1 MIFQRLRQNASA
13 NVTIIFAVSFL
24 PICAVCGL
32 AIDFEH
38 TTNRKS
44 KVQAVLDASVLA
56 AARVKQSGATD
67 LETKTSVH
75 QFLQPQ
81 LANLGGL
88 SCAPPLVTL
97 SPTTHEIIADID
109 CEQDTSLSQ
118 VVGQEHMPFSVRSAS
133 SYTVPRLDVAFV
145 FDASGSMRSNNRLRD
160 LKSSVYKAIDVILPD
175 GAPQEVIENT
185 RIAMTSYASNLNAGP
200 FFKSV
205 AGVPPTR
212 TYYHTVE
219 TELGDDDVTPGHVFD
234 ELHIGLYDTD
244 NGHLL
249 YEFGDDAVL
258 QLKPSQIDDLAVAV
272 TVPGSSTLSGHVESV
287 RLELDGPEKAKATEN
302 VSPYSLYGD
311 SGIDNLKGE
320 RWQTGTYKLRLR
332 AYDQDALAGVKLF
345 DEKLDFEIFVEGDKK
360 QTTVSHTITST
371 CVWER
376 NSSEAFSDAAP
387 GVGNYHS
394 HHKAWFEEDE
404 NHPSGGAWKIGF
416 SENGRRMEDGGRCK
430 VAPPLELT
438 NDRRKLRRYI
448 STLPT
453 ENYTAGHLGIAWAW
467 YLISDRWQRIFD
479 GDAAPASF
487 SEPDLKKAVILMTD
501 GSFNARGY
509 RNLGNS
515 EAQARALCDNMKAKN
530 ILIYGVAFR
539 APVGGQDVLRYCAS
553 TPQHFHLAENRGE
566 LETAYED
573 IAVELSE
580 LRISQ

>member
-1 MIFQRLRQNASA
+1 MAFQKLRQNMSA
-13 NVTIIFAVSFL
+13 NVSIIFAASFL

-32 AIDFEH
+32 AVDFEH
-38 TTNRKS
+38 TTNRKQ

-81 LANLGGL
+81 IAKLKGL
-88 SCAPPLVTL
+88 SCAPPFVTL
-97 SPTTHEIIADID
+97 SPSTHEIIADID

-118 VVGQEHMPFSVRSAS
+118 MVGHEHMPFSVRSAS
-133 SYTVPRLDVAFV
+133 SYTVPKIDVAFV
-145 FDASGSMRSNNRLRD
+145 FDASGSMRSNNRLHD

-185 RIAMTSYASNLNAGP
+185 RVAMASYASNLNAGP
-200 FFKSV
+200 FFENV
-205 AGVPPTR
+205 AGVAPTR
-212 TYYHTVE
+212 TYHHTIE
-219 TELGDDDVTPGHVFD
+219 TELGDDDVTPGHLFD
-234 ELHIGLYDTD
+234 EVHIGLYDTD

-258 QLKPSQIDDLAVAV
+258 QVKPSQIDDLAVAI
-272 TVPGSSTLSGHVESV
+272 TVPGSYTLSGHVESV
-287 RLELDGPEKAKATEN
+287 RLELDGPEKANATEN
-302 VSPYSLYGD
+302 VPPYSLYGD
-311 SGIDNLKGE
+311 SGIDNLKGK
-320 RWQTGTYKLRLR
+320 RWQKGQYELRVK
-332 AYDQDALAGVKLF
+332 AYDQNALSGTKLM
-345 DEKLDFEIFVEGDKK
+345 DEKLDFEIFIEGDKK

-376 NSSEAFSDAAP
+376 DSSEAFSDAAP

-394 HHKAWFEEDE
+394 YHKAWFEEDE
-404 NHPSGGAWKIGF
+404 SDPNGGKWKVGF
-416 SENGRRMEDGGRCK
+416 SAKGRRFEDGGRCK
-430 VAPPLELT
+430 VAPPVELT
-438 NDRRKLRRYI
+438 NDRKKLRRYI

-479 GDAAPASF
+479 GDATPASF

-509 RNLGNS
+509 QNLGNS
-515 EAQARALCDNMKAKN
+515 EAQARALCDNMKAKR

-539 APVGGQDVLRYCAS
+539 APTRGQDILRYCAS
-553 TPQHFHLAENRGE
+553 TPQHFHLATNRSE